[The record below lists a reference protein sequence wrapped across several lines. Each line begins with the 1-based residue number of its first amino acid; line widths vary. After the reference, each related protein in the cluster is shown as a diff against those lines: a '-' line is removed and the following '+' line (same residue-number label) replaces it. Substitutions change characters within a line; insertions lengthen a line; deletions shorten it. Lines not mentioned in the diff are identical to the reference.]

1 MYTVVIWNWAVTYGI
16 GESGA
21 LRSDGFQKIPAR
33 PQIVF
38 NMFTCLNQPV
48 GWRPF
53 RHRNSSGYV
62 TPCSGTFTIRCKGK
76 TTSEHQSVLANLS
89 AV

>member
-38 NMFTCLNQPV
+38 NMFTCLNMLECFTTVIKIIFSV
-48 GWRPF
+48 GRVIW
-53 RHRNSSGYV
+53 H
-62 TPCSGTFTIRCKGK
+62 TFFQFLKALVK
-76 TTSEHQSVLANLS
+76 KQSKES
-89 AV
+89 A